1 MTKEEL
7 EKEARF
13 RTKGWKEQENCVQ
26 AYLAG
31 AEPREKHIVELEK
44 ENADL
49 QKSYEE
55 LYNSMRIIKD
65 QRNEFEKENVE
76 LKTVKIPQLERKI
89 ASIRGAHSVD
99 CKKLNA
105 KIEQCER
112 QKEFIENLK
121 EDIKNKD
128 LALEDYAKWSENQKK
143 KADEQLA
150 KAKTYLEQLVSEIT
164 VGELE
169 VDPNILQQ
177 VENFLK

>member
-31 AEPREKHIVELEK
+31 AEPREKRIEELEK
-44 ENADL
+44 ENA
-49 QKSYEE
+49 
-55 LYNSMRIIKD
+55 
-65 QRNEFEKENVE
+65 E

-128 LALEDYAKWSENQKK
+128 LALEDYAKRSENQKK

-150 KAKTYLEQLVSEIT
+150 KAKEIIRKYYIYNPSYIIEEIDKEAEQ
-164 VGELE
+164 
-169 VDPNILQQ
+169 
-177 VENFLK
+177 FLKNVEA

>member
-31 AEPREKHIVELEK
+31 AEPREKRIEELEK
-44 ENADL
+44 
-49 QKSYEE
+49 K
-55 LYNSMRIIKD
+55 
-65 QRNEFEKENVE
+65 NVE

-121 EDIKNKD
+121 KDIKNKD
-128 LALEDYAKWSENQKK
+128 LALEDYAKRSENQKK

-150 KAKTYLEQLVSEIT
+150 KAKIYLEQLVSEIT